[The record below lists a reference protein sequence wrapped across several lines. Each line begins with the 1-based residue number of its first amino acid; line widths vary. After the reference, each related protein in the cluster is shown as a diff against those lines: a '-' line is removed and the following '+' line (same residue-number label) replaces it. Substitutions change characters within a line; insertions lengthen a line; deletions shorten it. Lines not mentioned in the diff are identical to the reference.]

1 MAGWEIV
8 HNMMH
13 SGISKQANAVK
24 EPEEGGHEKEYVII
38 IGSKAT
44 EISRD
49 RSQRVMFVEPER
61 T

>member
-1 MAGWEIV
+1 
-8 HNMMH
+8 MMH